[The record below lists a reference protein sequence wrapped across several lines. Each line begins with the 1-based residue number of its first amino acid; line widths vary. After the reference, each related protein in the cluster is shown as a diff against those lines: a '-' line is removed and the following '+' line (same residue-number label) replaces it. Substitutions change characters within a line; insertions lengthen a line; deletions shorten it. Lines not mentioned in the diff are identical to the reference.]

1 MQTDEIKIEEQPV
14 KKKRGRKPK
23 NPEDKIYFSDKQEQ
37 AVIDYIQNRDDS
49 MLRNRLYVQ
58 ILKPAFE
65 KMIESIIRTYRL
77 YVPDEDFNDTVND
90 ALNNLAEQIDKF
102 KINSGKKAYSYYGTI
117 VKHYVLKRKLDY
129 INNIEKKPSFDSF
142 EDGVIQGTPIS
153 DTYEKD
159 KRIAQ
164 YQVMHLIK
172 RIKKMV
178 NNSQEEGLKK
188 NEIKLGLGL
197 INLLENWENIVP
209 TSVEK
214 VSCDGEIKYLTPS
227 KKLNKSA
234 VLLYL
239 KEQTGLDSK
248 SIRSNMKKYKKEFL
262 LIKDYV
268 FENY

>member
-1 MQTDEIKIEEQPV
+1 
-14 KKKRGRKPK
+14 
-23 NPEDKIYFSDKQEQ
+23 
-37 AVIDYIQNRDDS
+37 
-49 MLRNRLYVQ
+49 
-58 ILKPAFE
+58 
-65 KMIESIIRTYRL
+65 
-77 YVPDEDFNDTVND
+77 
-90 ALNNLAEQIDKF
+90 
-102 KINSGKKAYSYYGTI
+102 
-117 VKHYVLKRKLDY
+117 
-129 INNIEKKPSFDSF
+129 
-142 EDGVIQGTPIS
+142 
-153 DTYEKD
+153 
-159 KRIAQ
+159 
-164 YQVMHLIK
+164 
-172 RIKKMV
+172 MV